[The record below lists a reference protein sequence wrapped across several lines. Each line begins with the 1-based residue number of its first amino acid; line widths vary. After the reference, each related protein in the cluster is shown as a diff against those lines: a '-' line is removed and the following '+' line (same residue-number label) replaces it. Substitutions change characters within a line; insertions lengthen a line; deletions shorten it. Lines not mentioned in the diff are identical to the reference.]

1 MSPPVLSLIAAFL
14 FAIAYGWTWN
24 FEDRTSPSA
33 VQRAAVPSL
42 SAGIS
47 EITAQPPSQNCHRG
61 LVRIAS
67 PTRCGLRA
75 VDLPLSIRSRI
86 VF

>member
-14 FAIAYGWTWN
+14 FAIAYEWTWN

-33 VQRAAVPSL
+33 VQ
-42 SAGIS
+42 
-47 EITAQPPSQNCHRG
+47 RG

-75 VDLPLSIRSRI
+75 VDLPLFIRSRI